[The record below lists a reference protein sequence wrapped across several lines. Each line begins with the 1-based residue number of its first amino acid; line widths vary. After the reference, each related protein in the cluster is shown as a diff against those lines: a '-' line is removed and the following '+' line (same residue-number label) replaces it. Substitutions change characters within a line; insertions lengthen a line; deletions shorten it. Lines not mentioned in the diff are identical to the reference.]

1 MSTNIRSLDKE
12 NEVGPTTPKT
22 LMKKQIFSN
31 NNNGGNGKPNRSQAR
46 RVKRL
51 PLASKDSNR
60 SNDGMSFNKNDTKGL
75 SRNSSIHLKKYGS
88 ILYQNNNHNNNST
101 LNGATRNAL
110 PKVKSLV
117 LKDID
122 DNDNNNSNSSDSD
135 EDNILQSIKQ
145 GLSQSNNG
153 LSALLEENETKLN
166 DNLDLDIEYAP
177 LRESEIEY
185 IPDGID
191 VLQIDDLKKLNDIDI
206 EPMTFDLG
214 LDSDNDKLPNGTG
227 SLLMDLQPVTDYND
241 ENGFGMSS
249 VQQSRRDTHHSH
261 DRNSKIDIQIDTD
274 DIDSIYDGHGLDAN
288 DIAEL
293 LAD

>member
-1 MSTNIRSLDKE
+1 MSTNMKNLDKE

-22 LMKKQIFSN
+22 LMKKQLYHGN
-31 NNNGGNGKPNRSQAR
+31 NHVGNVKPNRSQAR

-60 SNDGMSFNKNDTKGL
+60 TNSGISFNKNDSKGL

-88 ILYQNNNHNNNST
+88 ILYQGNNSNINNSDT
-101 LNGATRNAL
+101 LSKNSL

-122 DNDNNNSNSSDSD
+122 DNDNDGNSSTGSDTD
-135 EDNILQSIKQ
+135 EDIILQSIKQ
-145 GLSQSNNG
+145 GLSQSNKG
-153 LSALLEENETKLN
+153 LSALLEENEMKTN
-166 DNLDLDIEYAP
+166 DLGGNNDDLDIEFAP
-177 LRESEIEY
+177 LREKEIEY

-191 VLQIDDLKKLNDIDI
+191 VLQIEDLKKLNDINI

-214 LDSDNDKLPNGTG
+214 LDQDDGPNKIKG
-227 SLLMDLQPVTDYND
+227 SLLMDLQSVSDYDDNDNDIGMLLQPHTHRDKRHNRTDI
-241 ENGFGMSS
+241 E
-249 VQQSRRDTHHSH
+249 
-261 DRNSKIDIQIDTD
+261 IDTS
-274 DIDSIYDGHGLDAN
+274 DIDSIYHGHGLDAD
-288 DIAEL
+288 DIADL

>member
-1 MSTNIRSLDKE
+1 MSTNMKSLDKE

-22 LMKKQIFSN
+22 LMKKQLYHGN
-31 NNNGGNGKPNRSQAR
+31 NHVGNGKPNRSQAR

-60 SNDGMSFNKNDTKGL
+60 TSSGISFNKNDSKGL

-88 ILYQNNNHNNNST
+88 ILYQGNNNNINT
-101 LNGATRNAL
+101 LNKNSL

-122 DNDNNNSNSSDSD
+122 DNDNDGNSSTSSDTD
-135 EDNILQSIKQ
+135 EDTILQSIKQ
-145 GLSQSNNG
+145 GLSKSNKG
-153 LSALLEENETKLN
+153 LSELLEENEMKTKDDDN
-166 DNLDLDIEYAP
+166 DDLDIEFAP
-177 LRESEIEY
+177 LREKEIEY

-191 VLQIDDLKKLNDIDI
+191 VLQIDDLQKLNDINI

-214 LDSDNDKLPNGTG
+214 LDQDNGPNNMKG
-227 SLLMDLQPVTDYND
+227 SLLMDLQSVSDYDNND
-241 ENGFGMSS
+241 NDNDIGMSL
-249 VQQSRRDTHHSH
+249 QPHTHRDKHHN
-261 DRNSKIDIQIDTD
+261 RTDIEIDTS
-274 DIDSIYDGHGLDAN
+274 DIDSVYHGHGLDAD
-288 DIAEL
+288 DIADL

>member
-1 MSTNIRSLDKE
+1 MSTNVKSLDKE

-22 LMKKQIFSN
+22 LMKKQIYG
-31 NNNGGNGKPNRSQAR
+31 NNGGNGKPNKSQAR

-60 SNDGMSFNKNDTKGL
+60 SNDGISFNKNDNKGL

-88 ILYQNNNHNNNST
+88 ILYQTNNSN
-101 LNGATRNAL
+101 LNTTNKNVL

-122 DNDNNNSNSSDSD
+122 DDNSSSSSDTD

-153 LSALLEENETKLN
+153 LSALLEENETKPN
-166 DNLDLDIEYAP
+166 DNSDLDIEFAP
-177 LRESEIEY
+177 LRENEIEY

-191 VLQIDDLKKLNDIDI
+191 VLQIDDLKRLNDINI
-206 EPMTFDLG
+206 EPMTFELG
-214 LDSDNDKLPNGTG
+214 LDNYDKAPGGTG
-227 SLLMDLQPVTDYND
+227 SLLMDLQPVTDYD
-241 ENGFGMSS
+241 EDIGMSME
-249 VQQSRRDTHHSH
+249 QPHRDTHH
-261 DRNSKIDIQIDTD
+261 NKANINIDTD
-274 DIDSIYDGHGLDAN
+274 DIDSIYNGHGLDAD
-288 DIAEL
+288 DIADL